1 MEILKKKKGFTLIE
15 LMIVLAIVAILAVV
29 LVPKSQIFKNN
40 SKSAGVTTNV
50 NTVRAY
56 LETKVTNNGGVSTY
70 LNRWDLLNQLN
81 GAFSTGNTASQL
93 FNPFTNNKG
102 EGQTKAYEVID
113 KSSSAGASAK
123 DVPSSEGS
131 VKNDTGITFPN
142 TNKKGEVIIVVYKN
156 GYGIFGIDGGGSATQ
171 AFIVQ

>member
-70 LNRWDLLNQLN
+70 LNRSELLNELK
-81 GAFSTGNTASQL
+81 GAFVTGNTSNQL
-93 FNPFTNNKG
+93 FNPFTNKNG
-102 EGQTKAYEVID
+102 DGKAYEVID
-113 KSSSAGASAK
+113 KTSTSLADNSNEKTVKGHAGSYLVAAR
-123 DVPSSEGS
+123 
-131 VKNDTGITFPN
+131 
-142 TNKKGEVIIVVYKN
+142 KGEVIIVVYKN
-156 GYGIFGIDGGGSATQ
+156 GYGVLGVDSGGSATQ